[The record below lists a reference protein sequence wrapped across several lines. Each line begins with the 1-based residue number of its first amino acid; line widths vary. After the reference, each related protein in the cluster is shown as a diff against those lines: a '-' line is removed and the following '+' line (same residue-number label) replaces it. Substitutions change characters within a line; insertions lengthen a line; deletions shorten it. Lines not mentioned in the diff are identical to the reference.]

1 MPQPTSCGTSTAVPE
16 RRDHQ
21 MKVSRAAGDISSL
34 LAQARAQALD
44 QGRALLVVQSER
56 APSLDPLACLEA
68 LTHASATD
76 PWLAAHIAAG
86 RMFWSRPSDR
96 FAIAAIGAA
105 ATFTPVGMDRFDAVD
120 REWSALLEGAVVSDA
135 GRGISGVGPLLMGG
149 FAFDADGPRSVHWHA
164 FPSTHMSVPRLQ
176 LTSVGDECWISVSA
190 IVGPDGEPDT
200 DAESLSRLRSSAISA
215 AHHLPSMAEYPPAA
229 QNAPTTR
236 PSFSDQRTDS
246 DWREMVGDA
255 LDEIKRGKL
264 EKVVLARAVRTSS
277 SAELDPFAIV
287 RELQSVFQ
295 NAFVFACWR
304 GQAAFVGASPERLVR
319 LDGRAVQ
326 VSSLAGTT
334 TRGSTRDED
343 TAAGQRLL
351 ASAKDRLEHAL
362 VRDFVVSALADVCD
376 GITALSE
383 PTLLALPHVYHL
395 HTEIRAR
402 LGTGYSLL
410 NIIARLH
417 PTPAVGGSPRDAA
430 LRFIRERENLDR
442 GWYAGPIGWIGT
454 ASGEFAVALRSAVA
468 SGTEALLFAGC
479 GIVADSSP
487 EQELAESELKLR
499 SMKSAIF
506 ASIAAV
512 SNAHF
517 AGSTELGYR

>member
-1 MPQPTSCGTSTAVPE
+1 MAAREYERHDHPMKAPTAT
-16 RRDHQ
+16 
-21 MKVSRAAGDISSL
+21 GDISSL
-34 LAQARAQALD
+34 LTQARAQALD
-44 QGRALLVVQSER
+44 QGRAVLVVQSEL

-96 FAIAAIGAA
+96 FAIASIGAA
-105 ATFTPVGMDRFDAVD
+105 ATFSPAGPDRFDAVD
-120 REWSALLEGAVVSDA
+120 REWSALVNSAVVSDA
-135 GRGISGVGPLLMGG
+135 GRGIPGVGPLLMGG
-149 FAFDADGPRSVHWHA
+149 FAFDADGPHSVHWHA
-164 FPSTHMSVPRLQ
+164 FPSAHLSVPRLQ
-176 LTSVGDECWISVSA
+176 LTSVGDECWITVSA
-190 IVGPDGEPDT
+190 IVGQDGEPDM
-200 DAESLSRLRSSAISA
+200 DAESLSRLRSSAIAA
-215 AHHLPSMAEYPPAA
+215 AHHLPSTAEYSTAPQEAPA
-229 QNAPTTR
+229 TR
-236 PSFSDQRTDS
+236 LTFSEQRTNS
-246 DWREMVGDA
+246 HWREMVGDA
-255 LDEIKRGKL
+255 VGEIESGQL

-277 SAELDPFAIV
+277 STELDPFAIV

-295 NAFVFACWR
+295 NAFVFGCWR

-334 TRGSTRDED
+334 TRGATPDED

-376 GITALSE
+376 GITASPE
-383 PTLLALPHVYHL
+383 PALLALPHVYHL
-395 HTEIRAR
+395 HTGIRAR

-410 NIIARLH
+410 NIIERLH

-442 GWYAGPIGWIGT
+442 GWYSGPIGWIG
-454 ASGEFAVALRSAVA
+454 AESGEFAVALRSAVV

-499 SMKSAIF
+499 SMKSAIA
-506 ASIAAV
+506 ASIAGV
-512 SNAHF
+512 PNAHF
-517 AGSTELGYR
+517 AGSAELGFR